1 MKKFQLTKLAMALV
15 VVMFGFQA
23 MAQGR
28 IDLNGAKSAQQCTIA
43 SQDGLSATFSFGS
56 IEATEVSNERGVFSF
71 LEMDGAY
78 SAGNIGEPNLPAANK
93 LIAVPVGAKDV
104 TVNVKNYT
112 TEVYNLADY
121 GINRIYPMQPKLRKD
136 QKPEDIPFEYN
147 EKAYAVR
154 GFVERPIAHQG
165 HPAADAGEWR
175 GQHRCHHLYCRLF
188 RFPAALRL
196 QLIEARA
203 IRLFRNLAG

>member
-136 QKPEDIPFEYN
+136 QKPEDIPFEGTYSPPLSL
-147 EKAYAVR
+147 ESRVETQEVR
-154 GFVERPIAHQG
+154 SWWGFWPLSWG
-165 HPAADAGEWR
+165 TGSSSGPAAR
-175 GQHRCHHLYCRLF
+175 GSPIHPGVC
-188 RFPAALRL
+188 
-196 QLIEARA
+196 
-203 IRLFRNLAG
+203 